1 MFSQRTELLIGSE
14 NLEILK
20 NANVIIFGLGG
31 VGGTAFEALVRA
43 GIGNLSIVDFD
54 NVDVTNLNRQ
64 IITTLDAIGLP
75 KVEVAKNRALS
86 ISEDINLTV
95 YHEKFL
101 KDNSDL
107 FFKDK
112 KYDYIIDAIDLVTPK
127 LDLIELA
134 NNLGIP
140 IISSMGTGNKLN
152 PSSFEV
158 ADIKN
163 TSVCPLAKIV
173 RKELRARGIKKLK
186 VVYSKELP
194 KKPLNTT
201 GSREKNKNVG
211 SISFVPPVVGYILA
225 GEVIK
230 DICKL

>member
-1 MFSQRTELLIGSE
+1 
-14 NLEILK
+14 
-20 NANVIIFGLGG
+20 
-31 VGGTAFEALVRA
+31 
-43 GIGNLSIVDFD
+43 
-54 NVDVTNLNRQ
+54 
-64 IITTLDAIGLP
+64 
-75 KVEVAKNRALS
+75 
-86 ISEDINLTV
+86 
-95 YHEKFL
+95 
-101 KDNSDL
+101 
-107 FFKDK
+107 
-112 KYDYIIDAIDLVTPK
+112 
-127 LDLIELA
+127 
-134 NNLGIP
+134 
-140 IISSMGTGNKLN
+140 MGTGNKLN